1 MMTPV
6 LASKPSI
13 STSSLADSRAA
24 AVTTAWID
32 CSKSVSVIFPKVGIK
47 FPARPIRSSARRI
60 SGAKTTGMEK
70 SRAGTELRTSHEKA
84 GRSTKLVNRMRETTI
99 NMTPRNKTIAWV
111 SRSHDRRAKKINVTS
126 KMSMTLSQL
135 SR

>member
-1 MMTPV
+1 
-6 LASKPSI
+6 
-13 STSSLADSRAA
+13 
-24 AVTTAWID
+24 
-32 CSKSVSVIFPKVGIK
+32 
-47 FPARPIRSSARRI
+47 
-60 SGAKTTGMEK
+60 
-70 SRAGTELRTSHEKA
+70 
-84 GRSTKLVNRMRETTI
+84 MRETTI